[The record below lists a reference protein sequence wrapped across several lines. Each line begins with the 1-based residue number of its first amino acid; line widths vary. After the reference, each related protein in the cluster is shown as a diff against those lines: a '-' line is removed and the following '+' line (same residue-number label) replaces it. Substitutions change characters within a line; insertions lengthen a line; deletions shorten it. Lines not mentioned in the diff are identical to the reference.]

1 LKILIIGAGMA
12 GLSAARLLTQNGHEV
27 TLLDKGH
34 GVGGRMSTRKIELA
48 KADHG
53 AQYFSVKSPEFRLFI
68 DELIAKK
75 VISEWQVPQRENV
88 RYIGT
93 AGMNTIPKFMAAS
106 LNIQLNEKVIRIH
119 PQSVET
125 ESGNQYDYD
134 VLISTAPIPQAVELF
149 QRSGTTLTDDDQR
162 VFDSIEYDPC
172 IAVLATLKTP
182 TTIEGGGLLLENQP
196 VAWIADNFQKGIS
209 SVPSVT
215 LHASADYSQAY
226 FEDNL
231 QEVGKD
237 LLASVR
243 DWIAPESIEQVQVHR
258 WRYSLARQRH
268 SHSFYK
274 LQHAPIY
281 LAGDAFGIGNVEGAF
296 LSGLE
301 VWKQV
306 EGIKI

>member
-1 LKILIIGAGMA
+1 MT
-12 GLSAARLLTQNGHEV
+12 GLSAARILTQNGHEV

-68 DELIAKK
+68 DELITEK

-93 AGMNTIPKFMAAS
+93 AGMNTIPKYLATS
-106 LNIQLNEKVIRIH
+106 LNIQLNEKAILIH
-119 PQSVET
+119 SQSVET
-125 ESGNQYDYD
+125 ESGNQYPFD
-134 VLISTAPIPQAVELF
+134 VLISTMPTPQATELF
-149 QRSGTTLTDDDQR
+149 QRSQTVLSEADQR
-162 VFDSIEYDPC
+162 VLASIKYDPC
-172 IAVLATLKTP
+172 IAVLATLNTP
-182 TTIEGGGLLLENQP
+182 STLEGGGLLLENQP

-215 LHASADYSQAY
+215 LHASADYSQAH

-237 LLASVR
+237 LLASVS

-268 SHSFYK
+268 PHSFYK
-274 LQHAPIY
+274 LEHAPVY

-301 VWKQV
+301 VGKALTSLFD
-306 EGIKI
+306 

>member
-1 LKILIIGAGMA
+1 MKIIILGAGMT
-12 GLSAARLLTQNGHEV
+12 GLSAARILTQNGHEV
-27 TLLDKGH
+27 TLLDKGR

-53 AQYFSVKSPEFRLFI
+53 AQYFSAKSPEFRLFI
-68 DELIAKK
+68 DELITEKI
-75 VISEWQVPQRENV
+75 ISEWQVPQRENV

-106 LNIQLNEKVIRIH
+106 LNIQLNEKAIRLH
-119 PQSVET
+119 SQSVET
-125 ESGNQYDYD
+125 ESGNQYTFDA
-134 VLISTAPIPQAVELF
+134 LISTIPIPQATELF
-149 QRSGTTLTDDDQR
+149 QRSQTVLSEADQH
-162 VFDSIEYDPC
+162 VLASIEYDPC
-172 IAVLATLKTP
+172 IAVLATLNTP

-196 VAWIADNFQKGIS
+196 VAWTADNFQKGIS

-215 LHASADYSQAY
+215 LHASANYSQAH

-268 SHSFYK
+268 PHSFYK
-274 LQHAPIY
+274 LEHAPVY

-301 VWKQV
+301 VGKQFD
-306 EGIKI
+306 

>member
-1 LKILIIGAGMA
+1 MT
-12 GLSAARLLTQNGHEV
+12 GLSAARVLTQNGHEV
-27 TLLDKGH
+27 TLLDKGR

-53 AQYFSVKSPEFRLFI
+53 AQYFSAKSPEFRLFI
-68 DELIAKK
+68 DELITEK
-75 VISEWQVPQRENV
+75 VVSEWQVPQRENV

-106 LNIQLNEKVIRIH
+106 LNIQLNEKAIH
-119 PQSVET
+119 LHFQSVET
-125 ESGNQYDYD
+125 ESGNQYPFDA
-134 VLISTAPIPQAVELF
+134 LISTIPTPQATELF
-149 QRSGTTLTDDDQR
+149 QRSQTVLSETDQH
-162 VFDSIEYDPC
+162 VLASIEYDPC
-172 IAVLATLKTP
+172 IAVLATLNTP

-215 LHASADYSQAY
+215 LHASANYSQAH

-237 LLASVR
+237 LLASVS
-243 DWIAPESIEQVQVHR
+243 DWIAPESIEQMQVHR

-268 SHSFYK
+268 PHSFYK
-274 LQHAPIY
+274 LEHAPVY

-301 VWKQV
+301 VGKQFD
-306 EGIKI
+306 